1 VEIKINPKNAKDTP
15 KNVLIKANNNEEV
28 YFEYLINNLTFHLK
42 NNKRSIN
49 CTYQLVIRK
58 QKG

>member
-1 VEIKINPKNAKDTP
+1 MNYRCTSYKS
-15 KNVLIKANNNEEV
+15 KANNNEEV